1 MYNTSDSVP
10 RADLSTVLMEA
21 VDQEGLYIA
30 QELLPVM
37 PSAKEVGRYPKFT
50 KALTELLN
58 SGKGVGGWTKRGAT
72 GTYNEVDRKFS
83 WDTYQTE
90 EYGLE
95 ERVDDVV
102 ARRMENFF
110 DAESVTAKLLMNQL
124 MLDFEVETSALINS
138 PGIAFTYDGTAATNL
153 GGTFTTYQSS
163 VKYAEANTAGSTPFD
178 VPFDVTAAVERL
190 TLLGE
195 LPNFMALSLSLW
207 NRIRRSQKLQ
217 TYVYGYLNVTQGGSQ
232 ITPKMFAE
240 VFGIEE
246 LLISKKSVNMALKG
260 KTPNLQ
266 PVWGNSYIAI
276 GKRASGD
283 FMNGGVGRT
292 IIWDADAPG
301 GLFTSES
308 YRDERRRGNMLRVRS
323 NRTQKIL
330 IPDSLQLIDCGFSG
344 SWLTE

>member
-1 MYNTSDSVP
+1 MFNTTDSVP

-30 QELLPVM
+30 QEILPVI
-37 PSAKEVGRYPKFT
+37 PSGKEVGRYPKFT
-50 KALTELLN
+50 KSASELLN
-58 SGKGVGGWTKRGAT
+58 SGKGVSGWTKRGAT
-72 GTYNEVDRKFS
+72 GTYNEVDRKFA

-110 DAESVTAKLLMNQL
+110 DAEAITAKLLGNAL
-124 MLDFEVETSALINS
+124 MLDFEVETAAVINS
-138 PGIAFTYDGTAATNL
+138 PGDAYTYAGVAATNL

-163 VKYAEANTAGSTPFD
+163 VKYTEANTSGATPFD
-178 VPFDVTAAVERL
+178 VPFDVTSAIERL

-232 ITPKMFAE
+232 ITPDMFAQ
-240 VFGIEE
+240 VFGIER
-246 LLISKKSVNMALKG
+246 LLISKKSVNVALKG

-266 PVWGNSYIAI
+266 PVWGSGYIAI
-276 GKRASGD
+276 GKRAEGD

-292 IIWDADAPG
+292 IIWDADSPG

-308 YRDERRRGNMLRVRS
+308 YRDEHRRGNMLRVRS
-323 NRTQKIL
+323 NRTQKIV
-330 IPDSLQLIDCGFSG
+330 IPDALQLIDVGFSG
-344 SWLTE
+344 AWLTA